1 MNSTIDHKAAG
12 TIPVALVEQSVW
24 QALQEPFSRFA
35 DRVAISDQTGSLTF
49 RELEARVERIAATI
63 QAQGL
68 GEKRAIA
75 LLLAHGAPFI
85 AALLAVLKTGHYYVP
100 LNPSN
105 SVDANRQILRDAE
118 ACLILTDSE
127 NADVA
132 KNTGESICHVVDID
146 RLDGSVSN
154 MADSPNIRPG
164 DLAGL
169 FYTSGTTGKPKGA
182 MQSQRNFLHSTH
194 SFINSLEIRS
204 DDRLAFGYHG
214 STSAS
219 IKNIFAGLLT
229 GATLCPWNIAT
240 DGVSTMADWL
250 NNQEIT
256 ILYIFRSAFSQCMS
270 AAAPDLRF
278 PRIRKL
284 MLSSEPVF
292 DTDVAIWRERF
303 PAAGVFINHL
313 ASTEAGT
320 FRCYTIDRTAKVRPG
335 ILPLGYPVEDK
346 EILLCD
352 AHGKPVGPG
361 EIGEIVVKS
370 RYVALGYW
378 KQPALSDTV
387 FSTPNGPDGERLF
400 HTGDLGRMDADGCL
414 HSLGRKDD
422 QVKIHGRR
430 VEIANVEA
438 SLAALE
444 HIDQAAVVARN
455 DGNGQAQLV
464 AFFVSAMASLS
475 ADSLRRQLAAVLPT
489 AEVPAFFEHLPELP
503 RLPNGKID
511 RKALAAHEIVPTAT
525 AYAGPRDAVEKRLT
539 ALLQRVLQ
547 IEQLGINDNM
557 FEHGA
562 DSLTAVEIVAAIE
575 REFGVDVPTETL
587 WAGASSVDALVRL
600 IRSDGDCPPSH
611 AMPSAMSTRD
621 AAPISARPSGYVH
634 PSRFIAPNDI
644 AKIALLAAALLIA
657 KMVPESNWRQ
667 VSGLF
672 GRLRG
677 QFRRRQTRAL
687 GQEIARHCDGFTY
700 STDGRSVLRDIY
712 AGRFE
717 IWLRKLK
724 SPAKWR
730 TPVQLRGQ
738 NHIEQALSRGRGV
751 ILWLAPDHFTGVV
764 GHQAIHQ
771 AGYAVNML
779 SRPEHG
785 FSTSVFGKRFLN
797 RLAHGGGDTAHVKH
811 IIMIDDGQAAIETV
825 RRLLREKRI
834 VAILAAAYTDRP
846 IRCRFLDREIALASG
861 PPRLAL
867 ATGAALLPVF
877 AHRHADGYQVVVNPA
892 LEPGDSAKNTAI
904 ESLLAQ
910 FINQLENFVR
920 QYPAESDDWLALR

>member
-1 MNSTIDHKAAG
+1 MNATMDHKAAG

-24 QALQEPFSRFA
+24 QALQEPFLRFA
-35 DRVAISDQTGSLTF
+35 DRVAISDQTGSQTF
-49 RELEARVERIAATI
+49 RELGAWVDRLAATI
-63 QAQGL
+63 QAQGF

-85 AALLAVLKTGHYYVP
+85 AGLLAVLKTGHYYVP
-100 LNPSN
+100 LNPAN
-105 SVDANRQILRDAE
+105 PVEANRQILLDAE
-118 ACLILTDSE
+118 ACLMLTDGDYG
-127 NADVA
+127 NVA
-132 KNTGESICHVVDID
+132 KDVGNSICHVVDVD
-146 RLDGSVSN
+146 RLDG
-154 MADSPNIRPG
+154 ATPNVTGNPDIRAG

-182 MQSQRNFLHSTH
+182 MQTQCNFLHGAH
-194 SFINSLEIRS
+194 SFINVLQIGSN
-204 DDRLAFGYHG
+204 DRLLLGYHG
-214 STSAS
+214 STCAAV
-219 IKNIFAGLLT
+219 KNIFAGLLA
-229 GATLCPWNIAT
+229 GATLCPWNVAR
-240 DGVSTMADWL
+240 DGAAAMADWL
-250 NNQEIT
+250 ISQHIT
-256 ILYIFRSAFSQCMS
+256 VLYIFRSAFSQCMN
-270 AAAPDLRF
+270 ATAPDVRF
-278 PRIRKL
+278 PKVRAL

-292 DTDVAIWRERF
+292 ESDVTNWRDRF
-303 PAAGVFINHL
+303 PAAGLFINQL
-313 ASTEAGT
+313 ASTEADA
-320 FRCYTIDRTAKVRPG
+320 FRRYAIDRADTVEPG
-335 ILPLGYPVEDK
+335 LLPLGYPVEDK

-352 AHGKPVGPG
+352 KHGEPVGPG
-361 EIGEIVVKS
+361 EVGEIVVKS

-378 KQPALSDTV
+378 KRPGLSDSV
-387 FSTPNGPDGERLF
+387 FLAPDGPDGERLF
-400 HTGDLGRMDADGCL
+400 RTGDMGRMDADGCL
-414 HSLGRKDD
+414 YSCGRKDD
-422 QVKIHGRR
+422 QVKIRGRR
-430 VEIANVEA
+430 VEISNVEA
-438 SLAALE
+438 ALAGLD
-444 HIDQAAVVARN
+444 HIDQAAVVAREGS
-455 DGNGQAQLV
+455 DGQVQLA
-464 AFFVSAMASLS
+464 AFFVSAAATLS
-475 ADSLRRQLAAVLPT
+475 ADSLRRQLAEVLPT
-489 AEVPAFFEHLPELP
+489 AEVPASFEHLPELP

-511 RKALAAHEIVPTAT
+511 RKALVAHEIVPAAT

-547 IEQLGINDNM
+547 IEQLGINDNI

-575 REFGVDVPTETL
+575 QEFGVDVPTETL

-730 TPVQLRGQ
+730 TPVQLHGQ

-771 AGYAVNML
+771 AGYAVNIL

-785 FSTSVFGKRFLN
+785 FSSSVFGKRFLN
-797 RLAHGGGDTAHVKH
+797 RFSHGGGDTAHVKH

-892 LEPGDSAKNTAI
+892 LEPGDTAKNTAI